1 MSKPFCPFPKDFT
14 WGAATAAYQV
24 EGAAA
29 EDGRA
34 PSVWDTFVRRP
45 GAIAMDQTGDRG
57 VDHYHLYKDDVALIR
72 RLGIKAYR
80 FSASW
85 SRVVP
90 SGRGSINEKGLDFY
104 ERLVDE
110 LLSAGIQ
117 PWLTLFHWDLPQWAE
132 DQYRGWE
139 SKQCAGDFADYAA
152 LICKRVGD
160 RLSGVF
166 TINEFFCFLD
176 KAYTRSGE
184 VFAPG
189 KVVTKKVLNQTR
201 HHAVYGHGLAAQ
213 AVRTACKAPVGIAE
227 NIPNIVPVMET
238 PQDIAAARE
247 ALREISG
254 MFLTP
259 IMEGKYHPAYLE
271 KEKADGPVF
280 TEAEMKVINTPLD
293 FLGINLYAPTYIR
306 HDPSVP
312 RGWSEIPCDENYPKM
327 HMPWLNIGPSIMYWG
342 PRICSELWNPRAIFI
357 TENGCAYPDRPN
369 EKNEIDDVGRVM
381 FLQNHLV
388 HLQRAA
394 AEGIPV
400 KGYFLWSLLDNFEW
414 AFGYTKRFGI
424 CYVNYETLQRIPKL
438 SAKFYSQVIKSNAV
452 GGW

>member
-1 MSKPFCPFPKDFT
+1 MSKPFCPFPKDFI
-14 WGAATAAYQV
+14 WGAATAAYQI
-24 EGAAA
+24 EGAAS
-29 EDGRA
+29 EDGRS
-34 PSVWDTFVRRP
+34 PSVWDTFARRP
-45 GAIAMDQTGDRG
+45 GAIAMDQTGDRA

-85 SRVVP
+85 SRIVP

-110 LLSAGIQ
+110 LLSADVQ

-152 LICKRVGD
+152 LICKRLGD
-160 RLSGVF
+160 RLSGVI

-176 KAYTRSGE
+176 KAYSNSGE
-184 VFAPG
+184 IFAPG
-189 KVVTKKVLNQTR
+189 KVTTKKVLNQAR

-213 AVRTACKAPVGIAE
+213 AVRAACKAPVGIAE
-227 NIPNIVPVMET
+227 NIPNVVPVLET

-247 ALREISG
+247 ALRELTG

-259 IMEGKYHPAYLE
+259 IMEGKYHPAYLA
-271 KEKADGPVF
+271 KEKTDAPVF
-280 TEAEMKVINTPLD
+280 TEAEMKVASTPLD
-293 FLGINLYAPTYIR
+293 FLGINLYAPTYVR
-306 HDPSVP
+306 HDPSTP
-312 RGWSEIPCDENYPKM
+312 RGWSEIPCGESYPKM
-327 HMPWLNIGPSIMYWG
+327 HMPWLNIGPSVLYWG
-342 PRICSELWNPRAIFI
+342 PRLCSENWNPRAIYV

-369 EKNEIDDVGRVM
+369 EKNEIDDLGRVM
-381 FLQNHLV
+381 FLQNHLI

-400 KGYFLWSLLDNFEW
+400 KGYFLWTLLDNFEW

-438 SAKFYSQVIKSNAV
+438 SAKFYSEVIKGNAV